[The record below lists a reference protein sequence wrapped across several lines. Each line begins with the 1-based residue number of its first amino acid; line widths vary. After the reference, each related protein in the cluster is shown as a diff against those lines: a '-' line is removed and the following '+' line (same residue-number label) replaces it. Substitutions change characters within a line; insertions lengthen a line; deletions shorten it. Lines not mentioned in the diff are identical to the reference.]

1 MVAYETLIPV
11 NAITGFLGSGKTTLL
26 KRLLASPRLA
36 DTAVLI
42 NEFGEVG
49 LDHLLLERID
59 EEVVVLE
66 SGCVCCT
73 IRGDLKEAILKLYEK
88 RQAGEIPPF
97 DRLAIETSGLADPA
111 PIVFTIMADAVL
123 RHHFRMGNTIAT
135 VDGVNGLLHLERNS
149 ESVKQVLVAD
159 RLVVTKSDLCNGDH
173 LARLRQR
180 LTQLNP
186 SAPLVDANAPA
197 FDPDD
202 LLAADIYDPERKLGE
217 VRNWLAT
224 PEAHPHH
231 SDEVRSFCLTY
242 DHPLDWTAFGIWLTM
257 LLHSHGEKVLRVKGI
272 LNVAGEARPL
282 VIQGV
287 QHLIHPPTPLAR
299 WPDADRR
306 SRIVFILRELEPAL
320 LKRSL
325 AAFNR
330 LGPSSESPTAAP
342 LAQADDP

>member
-1 MVAYETLIPV
+1 MVAYEQLIPV

-36 DTAVLI
+36 NTAVLI

-49 LDHLLLERID
+49 LDHLLLERVD

-73 IRGDLKEAILKLYEK
+73 IRGDLKAAILKLYEK
-88 RQAGEIPPF
+88 RQAGTIPPF
-97 DRLAIETSGLADPA
+97 DRLVIETSGLADPA
-111 PIVFTIMADAVL
+111 PVVFTIMADTVL

-135 VDGVNGLLHLERNS
+135 VDGVNGMLHLDRNP

-159 RLVVTKSDLCNGDH
+159 RLVLTKSDLCDGDRAAH
-173 LARLRQR
+173 LRARIAR
-180 LTQLNP
+180 LNP
-186 SAPLVDANAPA
+186 SAPLVDANAEN

-202 LLAADIYDPERKLGE
+202 LLVSDIYDPERKLSE
-217 VRNWLAT
+217 VTHWLAA

-231 SDEVRSFCLTY
+231 GNDVRSFCLTY

-257 LLHSHGEKVLRVKGI
+257 LLHRHGEKVLRVKGI
-272 LNVAGEARPL
+272 LNVQGEARPL
-282 VIQGV
+282 IIQGV
-287 QHLIHPPTPLAR
+287 QHLIHPPTHLAR
-299 WPDADRR
+299 WPDANRR
-306 SRIVFILRELEPAL
+306 SRIVFILRELEPEV

-330 LGPSSESPTAAP
+330 LGAGGEPKTATPMAR
-342 LAQADDP
+342 ADNP